1 MSLDYGALCSDYYVN
16 QRVVLRMDL
25 PGDRGTL
32 LGLFDRVK
40 KEWPAMA
47 SLRRFR
53 GEVALESDEEVDPY
67 IWFALRRTSIR
78 SGIVNPESPQ
88 AAMAFHAS
96 LLKVAPYYL
105 TISPLDVAM
114 MEVVFGFDIETD
126 RDRNEVV
133 FDALLGES
141 SLAGII
147 DRERDRLGAC
157 QPALVLTLG
166 GKGDLQAIIRVQTR
180 VKPGE
185 AKSGEFEMAPIT
197 VTCAVRRRGSID
209 AVDDLPRH
217 FERLV
222 RRGAELVTDRL
233 IPRVLQPIRDAILSR
248 PE

>member
-1 MSLDYGALCSDYYVN
+1 MALDYGALCSDYFVN
-16 QRVVLRMDL
+16 QRLGLRMDL
-25 PGDRGTL
+25 PTDRGTL

-40 KEWPAMA
+40 KEWPTMA

-53 GEVALESDEEVDPY
+53 GELALESDENAVPY
-67 IWFALRRTSIR
+67 RWFSIRRTSIR
-78 SGIVNPESPQ
+78 SGIVSPESPED
-88 AAMAFHAS
+88 ALAYHGS
-96 LLKVAPYYL
+96 LLTVAPYYL

-133 FDALLGES
+133 FEALLGES
-141 SLAGII
+141 SLAGVV

-157 QPALVLTLG
+157 QPALAFTLG
-166 GKGDLQAIIRVQTR
+166 GEDSLQAVLRVQTR

-185 AKSGEFEMAPIT
+185 VRTGEFDLAPIT
-197 VTCAVRRRGSID
+197 VTCAVRRRGSVD
-209 AVDDLPRH
+209 SMDDLTKH

-233 IPRVLQPIRDAILSR
+233 IPKVLMPIRDAILSR